1 MEPTVIE
8 VSGERPYPVLVG
20 RDLLGDLPPLLGSAA
35 QAAVVFAGPVREHAA
50 RVVEA
55 LRGAGV
61 APLPLECSTRISRVQ
76 PSRASSVPP
85 ARCASP
91 TIRSI
96 RR

>member
-50 RVVEA
+50 ASGRTISWVVTQA
-55 LRGAGV
+55 LEEFLSRG
-61 APLPLECSTRISRVQ
+61 
-76 PSRASSVPP
+76 
-85 ARCASP
+85 
-91 TIRSI
+91 
-96 RR
+96 RREHPRK